1 MSGGKL
7 CCDNMK
13 IKREKNTDGTKRR
26 PYIGVGVLVVNQ
38 DGHILLSKRL
48 KSYGFGKLS
57 LPGGHVEWMEK
68 LVQTAKREV
77 LEETGIRLKKCEEMR
92 DYTEERNRKM
102 DKHYAT
108 FYLIAEMPKNQ
119 KPQSME
125 PEKHGAWDWY
135 DPFHLPKHAWNPTK
149 RLVKRSGHLITA
161 FINRM
166 RRPDKAITTPALP
179 AAGLFHQDA
188 GYN

>member
-1 MSGGKL
+1 
-7 CCDNMK
+7 MK
-13 IKREKNTDGTKRR
+13 EKNGSGKAKR
-26 PYIGVGVLVVNQ
+26 PDIGVGVLVINQ

-48 KSYGFGKLS
+48 KPYGYGKLA
-57 LPGGHVEWMEK
+57 LPGGHVEWMET

-92 DYTEERNRKM
+92 DYTEELNRKM

-119 KPQSME
+119 KPRDTE
-125 PEKHGAWDWY
+125 PHKHGPWGWY
-135 DPFHLPKHAWNPTK
+135 DPFNLPRHAWNPTK

-161 FINRM
+161 FINQMKFPPKKIASKTMDR
-166 RRPDKAITTPALP
+166 ILG
-179 AAGLFHQDA
+179 AGA
-188 GYN
+188 